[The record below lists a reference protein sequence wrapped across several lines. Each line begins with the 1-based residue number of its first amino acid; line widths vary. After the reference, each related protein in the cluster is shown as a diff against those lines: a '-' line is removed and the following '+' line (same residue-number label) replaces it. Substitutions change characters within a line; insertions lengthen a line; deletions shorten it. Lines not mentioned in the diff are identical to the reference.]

1 MRAQQCNND
10 AVGTACRSTLE
21 ACCYE
26 AAAAEQKTQGFG
38 AAVTD
43 PHTALLDKIV
53 SVRGEIKKRERG
65 LRDAKRAVENIKDH
79 IVDADM
85 DEREAAG
92 RVDEAEAAVEAERRL
107 LQACLREHREN
118 IAHISRLAALHFP
131 ELPILMK
138 QRDQTSYLA
147 ELFTHEPEVAA
158 LFAPERERS
167 HYSDIK
173 PLSRTPDS
181 RHDVDRASFDG
192 TDVALKKYNLNR
204 EESLKTLRQELAVL
218 SRLHH
223 PNIISVRLFL
233 VEEAAVAY
241 VEFPL
246 YECDMEAWLRTAP
259 VYPDVH
265 AAVHDILRAIEHM
278 HRAFLTPLPS
288 PRSLCLIPC
297 LLLDLCTP
305 LLRLSS
311 SSLMSVA
318 MSFWIHS
325 CLF

>member
-1 MRAQQCNND
+1 MGVVR
-10 AVGTACRSTLE
+10 RSTLE
-21 ACCYE
+21 ACCDE
-26 AAAAEQKTQGFG
+26 AGAAEQKTQGFG

-65 LRDAKRAVENIKDH
+65 LRDAKRAVEDIKED

-85 DEREAAG
+85 DEQGAAS

-158 LFAPERERS
+158 LFAPDRKLS
-167 HYSDIK
+167 HYSNIK

-278 HRAFLTPLPS
+278 HRASLTYSPTFSKFSVLTSYPS
-288 PRSLCLIPC
+288 WSSPC
-297 LLLDLCTP
+297 LSRVCP
-305 LLRLSS
+305 
-311 SSLMSVA
+311 VVQQ
-318 MSFWIHS
+318 
-325 CLF
+325 